1 MDQSS
6 SHSISGNTSSTNR
19 ADENSR
25 GSSSSEWEVVSP
37 SLSSHSLAALASFDT
52 DPVRGGIGDEEEAVD
67 VGLQSNYFMYPSLSS
82 SSEAEDIQPPI
93 GSSDDDDGDG
103 PSSLITKLDVDE
115 EKFPVAAAAAT
126 TTTTTSTSDVPT
138 KRSTQEVL
146 LAVENTCQEEQKKE
160 HAKEEEHLPLVGTCT
175 SSQMQQFLEMNWN
188 EEPLPSG
195 MLRRHTVDYGEH
207 EIGSTSFL
215 YMLTPESKVA
225 SQPDFGEMGPLL
237 GSCLS
242 TPSSPA
248 IVSRS
253 NSLRLILGEEPC
265 QNQVVEGDQNEAPD
279 CLVKDK
285 EDEEVQCLKTDRNL
299 DSKFPGSHAAGT
311 QKVELDER
319 KGLEPLLGDGSCYEH
334 TCEAWWKRRGVLL
347 CVQAQQA
354 TTLWSLALAAAV
366 MGLVI
371 LGHQWQQEWYQNQQL
386 QLQLCSKD
394 EKISHL
400 TFQLAHLKEAM
411 LGHRRV
417 PVLRS
422 SST

>member
-6 SHSISGNTSSTNR
+6 SHSSSISGNTSSTNR

-25 GSSSSEWEVVSP
+25 GSSSSEWEVVSL

-115 EKFPVAAAAAT
+115 EKVPVAAAAAAAAA
-126 TTTTTSTSDVPT
+126 TTSTSDVPT
-138 KRSTQEVL
+138 KRSSQEVL

-160 HAKEEEHLPLVGTCT
+160 HAKEEEHLPLLGTCT
-175 SSQMQQFLEMNWN
+175 SPQMQQFLEMNWN
-188 EEPLPSG
+188 EEPLPS
-195 MLRRHTVDYGEH
+195 
-207 EIGSTSFL
+207 
-215 YMLTPESKVA
+215 
-225 SQPDFGEMGPLL
+225 
-237 GSCLS
+237 
-242 TPSSPA
+242 
-248 IVSRS
+248 
-253 NSLRLILGEEPC
+253 
-265 QNQVVEGDQNEAPD
+265 VEGDQNEAPD

-299 DSKFPGSHAAGT
+299 DSKFPGSDAAGT

-394 EKISHL
+394 EKIS
-400 TFQLAHLKEAM
+400 QLVVQIALLKEA
-411 LGHRRV
+411 LSGCQHV
-417 PVLRS
+417 PVL
-422 SST
+422 

>member
-25 GSSSSEWEVVSP
+25 GSSSSEWEVVSL

-126 TTTTTSTSDVPT
+126 TTSTSD
-138 KRSTQEVL
+138 
-146 LAVENTCQEEQKKE
+146 
-160 HAKEEEHLPLVGTCT
+160 
-175 SSQMQQFLEMNWN
+175 
-188 EEPLPSG
+188 
-195 MLRRHTVDYGEH
+195 
-207 EIGSTSFL
+207 
-215 YMLTPESKVA
+215 
-225 SQPDFGEMGPLL
+225 
-237 GSCLS
+237 
-242 TPSSPA
+242 
-248 IVSRS
+248 
-253 NSLRLILGEEPC
+253 
-265 QNQVVEGDQNEAPD
+265 NEAPD

-299 DSKFPGSHAAGT
+299 DSKFPGSDAAGT

-422 SST
+422 SSR

>member
-25 GSSSSEWEVVSP
+25 GSSSSEWEVVSL

-126 TTTTTSTSDVPT
+126 TTSTSD
-138 KRSTQEVL
+138 
-146 LAVENTCQEEQKKE
+146 
-160 HAKEEEHLPLVGTCT
+160 
-175 SSQMQQFLEMNWN
+175 
-188 EEPLPSG
+188 
-195 MLRRHTVDYGEH
+195 
-207 EIGSTSFL
+207 
-215 YMLTPESKVA
+215 
-225 SQPDFGEMGPLL
+225 
-237 GSCLS
+237 
-242 TPSSPA
+242 
-248 IVSRS
+248 
-253 NSLRLILGEEPC
+253 
-265 QNQVVEGDQNEAPD
+265 NEAPD

-299 DSKFPGSHAAGT
+299 DSKFPGSDAAGT

-394 EKISHL
+394 EKIS
-400 TFQLAHLKEAM
+400 QLVVQIARLKEA
-411 LGHRRV
+411 LSGCQHV
-417 PVLRS
+417 PVL
-422 SST
+422 

>member
-1 MDQSS
+1 MADLDLG
-6 SHSISGNTSSTNR
+6 SGQTLH
-19 ADENSR
+19 DC
-25 GSSSSEWEVVSP
+25 EWEVVSL
-37 SLSSHSLAALASFDT
+37 SLSSHSLAASATFDT

-93 GSSDDDDGDG
+93 GSSDDDDADV
-103 PSSLITKLDVDE
+103 PSSLINKLDVDE
-115 EKFPVAAAAAT
+115 EKVPVAAAA
-126 TTTTTSTSDVPT
+126 TTTSTSDVPT
-138 KRSTQEVL
+138 QMSSQEVL

-160 HAKEEEHLPLVGTCT
+160 HAKEEQHLPLVG
-175 SSQMQQFLEMNWN
+175 
-188 EEPLPSG
+188 
-195 MLRRHTVDYGEH
+195 
-207 EIGSTSFL
+207 SF
-215 YMLTPESKVA
+215 
-225 SQPDFGEMGPLL
+225 
-237 GSCLS
+237 
-242 TPSSPA
+242 
-248 IVSRS
+248 
-253 NSLRLILGEEPC
+253 
-265 QNQVVEGDQNEAPD
+265 EGDQNDAPD
-279 CLVKDK
+279 CLVEDK
-285 EDEEVQCLKTDRNL
+285 EDEEVQCLKRDRNL
-299 DSKFPGSHAAGT
+299 DSKFPGSDAAGT

-334 TCEAWWKRRGVLL
+334 TCEAWWKRRGILL

-371 LGHQWQQEWYQNQQL
+371 LGHQWQQERYQNQQL

-422 SST
+422 SSR

>member
-25 GSSSSEWEVVSP
+25 GSSSSEWEVVSL

-115 EKFPVAAAAAT
+115 EKVPVAAAAAA
-126 TTTTTSTSDVPT
+126 TTTSTSDVPT
-138 KRSTQEVL
+138 KRSSQEVL
-146 LAVENTCQEEQKKE
+146 LAVENTCREEQKKE

-195 MLRRHTVDYGEH
+195 T
-207 EIGSTSFL
+207 
-215 YMLTPESKVA
+215 
-225 SQPDFGEMGPLL
+225 
-237 GSCLS
+237 
-242 TPSSPA
+242 
-248 IVSRS
+248 
-253 NSLRLILGEEPC
+253 
-265 QNQVVEGDQNEAPD
+265 QN
-279 CLVKDK
+279 
-285 EDEEVQCLKTDRNL
+285 
-299 DSKFPGSHAAGT
+299 
-311 QKVELDER
+311 VELDER

-417 PVLRS
+417 PVLWS

>member
-6 SHSISGNTSSTNR
+6 SHSSSSNTSSTNR

-25 GSSSSEWEVVSP
+25 GSSSSEWEVVSL
-37 SLSSHSLAALASFDT
+37 SLSSHSLAASASFDT

-115 EKFPVAAAAAT
+115 EKVLVAAAAA
-126 TTTTTSTSDVPT
+126 TTSTSDVPT
-138 KRSTQEVL
+138 QRSSQEVL
-146 LAVENTCQEEQKKE
+146 LAVENTCEEEQKKE
-160 HAKEEEHLPLVGTCT
+160 HAKEEEHLPLVGSCT
-175 SSQMQQFLEMNWN
+175 SSQMQQLLEMNWN
-188 EEPLPSG
+188 EEPLPS
-195 MLRRHTVDYGEH
+195 
-207 EIGSTSFL
+207 
-215 YMLTPESKVA
+215 
-225 SQPDFGEMGPLL
+225 
-237 GSCLS
+237 
-242 TPSSPA
+242 
-248 IVSRS
+248 
-253 NSLRLILGEEPC
+253 
-265 QNQVVEGDQNEAPD
+265 
-279 CLVKDK
+279 
-285 EDEEVQCLKTDRNL
+285 
-299 DSKFPGSHAAGT
+299 GT

-334 TCEAWWKRRGVLL
+334 TCEAWWKRRGILL

-371 LGHQWQQEWYQNQQL
+371 LGHQWQQERYQNQQL

-400 TFQLAHLKEAM
+400 TFQLAHLKEAV

-422 SST
+422 SSR

>member
-6 SHSISGNTSSTNR
+6 SHSRSSNTTSSSNR

-25 GSSSSEWEVVSP
+25 GSSSSEWEVVSL
-37 SLSSHSLAALASFDT
+37 SLSSHSLAASASFDT

-82 SSEAEDIQPPI
+82 PSEAEDIQPPI
-93 GSSDDDDGDG
+93 GSSDDDDGDV
-103 PSSLITKLDVDE
+103 PSSLITRLDVDE
-115 EKFPVAAAAAT
+115 EKVPVAAAA
-126 TTTTTSTSDVPT
+126 TTTSTSDVPT
-138 KRSTQEVL
+138 QMSSQEVL

-160 HAKEEEHLPLVGTCT
+160 HAKEEEHLSLVGSCT
-175 SSQMQQFLEMNWN
+175 SSQMQQLLEMNWN
-188 EEPLPSG
+188 DEPLPSG
-195 MLRRHTVDYGEH
+195 MLLRHTVDYGEH

-215 YMLTPESKVA
+215 YALTPESKVA

-265 QNQVVEGDQNEAPD
+265 QNQVVEGDQNDAPD

-285 EDEEVQCLKTDRNL
+285 EDEEVQCLKRDRNL
-299 DSKFPGSHAAGT
+299 DSKFPGSDAAGT

-334 TCEAWWKRRGVLL
+334 TCEAWWKRRGILL
-347 CVQAQQA
+347 YVQAQQA
-354 TTLWSLALAAAV
+354 STLWSLALTAAV

-371 LGHQWQQEWYQNQQL
+371 LGHQWQQERYQNQQL

-417 PVLRS
+417 PVLQS

>member
-6 SHSISGNTSSTNR
+6 SHSSSSTTNR

-25 GSSSSEWEVVSP
+25 GSSSSEWEVVSL

-82 SSEAEDIQPPI
+82 SSEAEDIPPPI
-93 GSSDDDDGDG
+93 GSSDDDDVDG

-115 EKFPVAAAAAT
+115 KKVPVAAAAT
-126 TTTTTSTSDVPT
+126 TTSDVPT
-138 KRSTQEVL
+138 QMSSQEVL

-160 HAKEEEHLPLVGTCT
+160 HAKEEEHLPLVGSCT
-175 SSQMQQFLEMNWN
+175 SSQMQRLLEMNWN

-195 MLRRHTVDYGEH
+195 MMWQHTVDYGEH

-215 YMLTPESKVA
+215 YVLTPESKVA

-253 NSLRLILGEEPC
+253 NFLRLILGEEPC

-285 EDEEVQCLKTDRNL
+285 EDEVVQCLKRDRNL
-299 DSKFPGSHAAGT
+299 DSKFPGSYAAGT

-319 KGLEPLLGDGSCYEH
+319 KSLEPLLGDGSCYEDR
-334 TCEAWWKRRGVLL
+334 KSV
-347 CVQAQQA
+347 V
-354 TTLWSLALAAAV
+354 
-366 MGLVI
+366 
-371 LGHQWQQEWYQNQQL
+371 
-386 QLQLCSKD
+386 
-394 EKISHL
+394 
-400 TFQLAHLKEAM
+400 
-411 LGHRRV
+411 
-417 PVLRS
+417 
-422 SST
+422 